1 MDSVHQDVGVPL
13 LAVPDFLQEGL
24 DVITVHIVAPA
35 LSLRLQDIFL
45 RVGDGTLQVFVSNL
59 SLIKDKLG
67 R

>member
-1 MDSVHQDVGVPL
+1 MDPVHQDVGVPL
-13 LAVPDFLQEGL
+13 LAVPDLLQEGL

-45 RVGDGTLQVFVSNL
+45 RVGDGSLQVFVSNL
-59 SLIKDKLG
+59 SL